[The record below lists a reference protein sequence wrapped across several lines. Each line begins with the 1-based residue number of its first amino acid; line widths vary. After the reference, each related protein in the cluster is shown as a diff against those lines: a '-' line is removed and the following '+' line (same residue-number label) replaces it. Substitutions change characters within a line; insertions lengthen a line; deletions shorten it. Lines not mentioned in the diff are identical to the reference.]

1 MKFLVHAS
9 GSSGNCYQVTSGEN
23 SILID
28 PGIPIARIKQA
39 LNYRL
44 YEILAALVSH
54 SHGDHAAGVKKI
66 VAAGIDTYMTL
77 ETAKAINVSGH
88 RTHQILPLEKYII
101 NTLQDEPA
109 FTIIPF
115 ATNHDCPGSVGF
127 VISDGADRLLF
138 ITDSFYVHNRFKDL
152 NIIAIEC
159 NWSEETLAPDL
170 EPVVRKRLYKSHFS
184 LANVEKFLKANDLS
198 AVREIH
204 LIHMS
209 NGNSDPAMFKR
220 RIEQLTGLPTIAHRK

>member
-1 MKFLVHAS
+1 MEFIVHAS

-23 SILID
+23 SILVD
-28 PGIPIARIKQA
+28 PGIPIARIKQV

-44 YEILAALVSH
+44 YEILAVLVSH
-54 SHGDHAAGVKKI
+54 SHGDHSAGVKKI

-77 ETAKAINVSGH
+77 ETAKALNVSGH
-88 RTHQILPLEKYII
+88 RTHQILPLQRYTI
-101 NTLQDEPA
+101 NNFQDEHA
-109 FTIIPF
+109 FTIVPF
-115 ATNHDCPGSVGF
+115 ETQHDCPGSVGF
-127 VISDGADRLLF
+127 LISDGADRLLF
-138 ITDSFYVHNRFKDL
+138 ITDSFYVHNRFKGL

-159 NWSEETLAPDL
+159 NWAEETLAPNL

-184 LANVEKFLKANDLS
+184 LANVEKFLLANDLN

-209 NGNSDPAMFKR
+209 NGNSDPAMFKQ
-220 RIEQLTGLPTIAHRK
+220 RIERLTGLPTITHRP